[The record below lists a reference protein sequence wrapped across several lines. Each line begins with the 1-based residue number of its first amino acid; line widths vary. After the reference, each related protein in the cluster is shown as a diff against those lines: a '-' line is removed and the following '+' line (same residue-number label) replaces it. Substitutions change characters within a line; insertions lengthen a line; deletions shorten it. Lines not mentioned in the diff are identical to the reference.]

1 MRVELSYQVERQL
14 DTKLEAVMKKETRDQ
29 AGKLYAAES
38 LAFTKNSE
46 DMTIKEC
53 QQFINKVLARN
64 YVQRN
69 YPTLKNI
76 VALDGRGRRSACA
89 TYRNGQWAICL
100 PKWARNEFII
110 LHEIAHH
117 IDQSYLAHDSYFAT
131 CLLDLVRN
139 VIGRE
144 DALTLQAAFH
154 LKGVKVRGKNGAI
167 KARCP
172 KERKEWVAQ
181 KKLASKSLLE
191 A

>member
-1 MRVELSYQVERQL
+1 
-14 DTKLEAVMKKETRDQ
+14 MKKETRDQ
-29 AGKLYAAES
+29 AGKLYAAEE
-38 LAFTKNSE
+38 LAFTKNSQ

-53 QQFINKVLARN
+53 QQFINKVMARS

-69 YPTLKNI
+69 YSTLKDI
-76 VALDGRGRRSACA
+76 VVLDGRGRRSACA
-89 TYRNGQWAICL
+89 TYRNGQWVICL

-117 IDQSYLAHDSYFAT
+117 ISGAYLSHDSYFAT

-139 VIGRE
+139 VMGRE

-172 KERKEWVAQ
+172 KERKDWLAQ
-181 KKLASKSLLE
+181 KKMVANSLLV